1 VSIPTTAVIPSAAC
15 RRRTPGVVRLPA
27 LRLLGLLLTLR
38 LPALPA

>member
-1 VSIPTTAVIPSAAC
+1 MI
-15 RRRTPGVVRLPA
+15 RRRTPMIAAARTAVLAGVRLPA